1 MLSLK
6 RNKRKFLRVD
16 AHKMIKLGKG
26 VKKKQRW
33 HKPIGRQN
41 KLRLGEKGNAQR
53 PKVGWGSARVIR
65 DLIFGVKAIRVE
77 NVGDLNNVSKGEG
90 ILIAKVGKKK
100 RAEIIRCA
108 NERKIKIL
116 NRYKKVNDH
125 DEVKEQ

>member
-1 MLSLK
+1 MFNLK

-41 KLRLGEKGNAQR
+41 KLRLGEKGGAQR
-53 PKVGWGSARVIR
+53 PKVGWGSAKVIR
-65 DLIFGVKAIRVE
+65 DLIFGVKVIRVE
-77 NVGDLNNVSKGEG
+77 NVKDVDNVSKGEG
-90 ILIAKVGKKK
+90 ILIAKVGKRK
-100 RAEIIRCA
+100 RVEIIKRA

-116 NRYKKVNDH
+116 NRYKMIDNH
-125 DEVKEQ
+125 DGVKKK